1 MQTIERF
8 MDWLKRQK
16 FWKAFLLSWAF
27 IFVWN
32 FIVGITLY
40 SLGAKFSQHVA
51 PTESFLFN
59 WFLPFTLVV
68 LTALLEEMIFRWGP
82 LFILSIVLTWMH
94 RTGRLT
100 EESFYNVEK
109 YAILIIAVISG
120 IVFGWV
126 HGTAWNILIQGVDG
140 TVFLLIYLRIFF
152 IRRDKGLRNR
162 WQLVPLAES
171 TLLHT
176 VSNIILMIL

>member
-8 MDWLKRQK
+8 IDWLKRQQ
-16 FWKAFLLSWAF
+16 FWKAFLLALAF

-32 FIVGITLY
+32 FIVGITLH
-40 SLGAKFSQHVA
+40 LCGAKFSQHVA
-51 PTESFLFN
+51 PTESLFFN
-59 WFLPFTLVV
+59 WFLPFSLVV
-68 LTALLEEMIFRWGP
+68 LTALMEEVIFRWGP
-82 LFILSIVLTWMH
+82 LLVLNIVLMWMY
-94 RTGRLT
+94 RTERLT

-109 YAILIIAVISG
+109 YAILTIAVISG

-126 HGTAWNILIQGVDG
+126 HGTAWNILMQGVSG

-171 TLLHT
+171 TLLHA
-176 VSNIILMIL
+176 VSNILLIIL